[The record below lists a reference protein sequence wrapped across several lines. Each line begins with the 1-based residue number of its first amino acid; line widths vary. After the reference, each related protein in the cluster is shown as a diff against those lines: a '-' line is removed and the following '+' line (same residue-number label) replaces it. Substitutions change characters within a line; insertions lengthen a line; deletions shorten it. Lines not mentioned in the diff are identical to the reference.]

1 MTLQKEKIRLTPE
14 QETLLITLY
23 AKTLGAPKAFFND
36 EAAWKIID
44 AIDYDFSK
52 LNVPLKTSLTVCMRA
67 RRLDDYVREFLGRH
81 PQGMVLHL
89 GCGLDTRCSRI
100 NLLEADWYDL
110 DMPGVIE
117 LRQKFFMENTRYH
130 MIASSV
136 TEWRWLERVQGQG
149 RPAFVVAEGLM
160 MYLSEAE
167 VKTLLTKLKEC
178 FPGCSMAF
186 DAFSTLTARRIKAH
200 PSIQQ
205 TGARIQWGIDDA
217 LEIET
222 WVPGIKLQEEWFMTQ
237 SDMIAKL
244 GPAYRWMFKLAGLF
258 TAAKKAQ
265 RILYYR
271 CI

>member
-1 MTLQKEKIRLTPE
+1 MPLTKEKIHLTPE

-23 AKTLGAPKAFFND
+23 AKTLGAPRSFFSD
-36 EAAWKIID
+36 ETAWKIIEGL
-44 AIDYDFSK
+44 DYDFSK
-52 LNVPLKTSLTVCMRA
+52 LKVPLKTSLTVCMRA
-67 RRLDDYVREFLGRH
+67 KRLDDYVSEFLSRQ
-81 PQGMVLHL
+81 PQGVVLHL

-100 NLLEADWYDL
+100 NQVEAEWYDL

-117 LRQKFFMENTRYH
+117 LRQNFFTETARYH
-130 MIASSV
+130 MLASSV
-136 TEWRWLERVQGQG
+136 TEWGWLEQVQGQG

-167 VKTLLTKLKEC
+167 VKTLLLKLKEC
-178 FPGCSMAF
+178 FPGCLLAF
-186 DAFSTLTARRIKAH
+186 DAFSRLTVSRIHAH

-217 LEIET
+217 REIEA

-271 CI
+271 YT